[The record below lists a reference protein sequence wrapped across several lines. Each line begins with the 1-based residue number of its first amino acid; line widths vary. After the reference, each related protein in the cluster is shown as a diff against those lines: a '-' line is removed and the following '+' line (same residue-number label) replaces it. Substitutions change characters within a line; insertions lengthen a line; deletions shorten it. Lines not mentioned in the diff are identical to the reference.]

1 MHELDEALSLQKQAE
16 DELTPAND
24 SMYVRSTAGLQV
36 KELAVSRL

>member
-1 MHELDEALSLQKQAE
+1 VHELDEAPAFQKQAE
-16 DELTPAND
+16 DELTPANG